1 MLVSTT
7 RVYDWFQPHHQRGP
21 GLPKNHW
28 RKTVS
33 STADHK
39 TRDAVLKKLARREKS
54 AAPSTPTP
62 ASTPTPTSTP
72 PSASSQESNDEFR
85 PKRACSTTPRPA
97 GTQVIIPRDVLK
109 KVGPA
114 ADRLGL
120 SHQQATAFLSSII
133 NNSGG
138 NLEEIAVSTSTARI
152 SRATARAEGATSIK
166 DSYTFLIGQ
175 INFDGK
181 LLGDLDGSFDKVNR
195 LAVVAVQ
202 EEGNQLL
209 CIDKT
214 DDSTGKVEAATVKEA
229 LDDWGIS
236 DGIIASCFDTTSSN
250 TGIYSSSTVLL
261 QQHLNRQLLWLSCRH
276 HIPELILKA
285 VFQTLFGK
293 TTGPCL
299 KTSWKS
305 LDLTDLR
312 LPPTPSFP
320 HSQMPASQPA
330 SLCNPALETE
340 TCNQLAREIGGL
352 PPTSIQIRKPTL
364 PSITSSS
371 TLPDFVGSRSVLL
384 FSQLKLDHTFLL
396 AEDWRETLHFS
407 TLKSAIS
414 NLHPVNDSSERALA
428 LATSFNGRI
437 TRDEESYQDM
447 MLVVAAHRKKYGF
460 KTKKDLKN
468 FV

>member
-72 PSASSQESNDEFR
+72 PSAYSQESNYEFR

-138 NLEEIAVSTSTARI
+138 NLDGIAVSTSTARI

-285 VFQTLFGK
+285 AFQTLFGK
-293 TTGPCL
+293 TTGPSAALFSCL

-320 HSQMPASQPA
+320 HSQMPASQYFRDTPGTSQRSASPFSLQSCPGDRNLQPA
-330 SLCNPALETE
+330 C
-340 TCNQLAREIGGL
+340 
-352 PPTSIQIRKPTL
+352 
-364 PSITSSS
+364 
-371 TLPDFVGSRSVLL
+371 
-384 FSQLKLDHTFLL
+384 
-396 AEDWRETLHFS
+396 
-407 TLKSAIS
+407 
-414 NLHPVNDSSERALA
+414 
-428 LATSFNGRI
+428 
-437 TRDEESYQDM
+437 
-447 MLVVAAHRKKYGF
+447 
-460 KTKKDLKN
+460 
-468 FV
+468 

>member
-72 PSASSQESNDEFR
+72 PVASSQESNDEFR

-109 KVGPA
+109 KACPV

-138 NLEEIAVSTSTARI
+138 NLDEIARR
-152 SRATARAEGATSIK
+152 SRATARTEGATSIM

-181 LLGDLDGSFDKVNR
+181 LLSDLEGSFDKVNR

-209 CIDKT
+209 CIAKT
-214 DDSTGKVEAATVKEA
+214 DDSTGKVKEA
-229 LDDWGIS
+229 LDNWGIS

-261 QQHLNRQLLWLSCRH
+261 Q
-276 HIPELILKA
+276 
-285 VFQTLFGK
+285 
-293 TTGPCL
+293 
-299 KTSWKS
+299 
-305 LDLTDLR
+305 
-312 LPPTPSFP
+312 
-320 HSQMPASQPA
+320 
-330 SLCNPALETE
+330 
-340 TCNQLAREIGGL
+340 
-352 PPTSIQIRKPTL
+352 
-364 PSITSSS
+364 
-371 TLPDFVGSRSVLL
+371 
-384 FSQLKLDHTFLL
+384 
-396 AEDWRETLHFS
+396 
-407 TLKSAIS
+407 
-414 NLHPVNDSSERALA
+414 
-428 LATSFNGRI
+428 
-437 TRDEESYQDM
+437 
-447 MLVVAAHRKKYGF
+447 
-460 KTKKDLKN
+460 
-468 FV
+468 

>member
-7 RVYDWFQPHHQRGP
+7 RVYDWFQPHHRRGP

-33 STADHK
+33 STADHT

-97 GTQVIIPRDVLK
+97 RTQVIIPRDVLK

-138 NLEEIAVSTSTARI
+138 NLDEIAVSTS
-152 SRATARAEGATSIK
+152 TARAEGATSIK

-181 LLGDLDGSFDKVNR
+181 LLGDLDGGFDKVNR

-209 CIDKT
+209 WFDKT
-214 DDSTGKVEAATVKEA
+214 DDSTRKVEAATVKEA
-229 LDDWGIS
+229 LDDWRIS

-285 VFQTLFGK
+285 AFQTLFGK
-293 TTGPCL
+293 TTGPSAALFSCL

-320 HSQMPASQPA
+320 HSQMPASQYFRDTPGTSQRSASPLLSAILPWRQKPA
-330 SLCNPALETE
+330 TSLL
-340 TCNQLAREIGGL
+340 GGL
-352 PPTSIQIRKPTL
+352 EDCHLPQSRLESL
-364 PSITSSS
+364 PSPPSPHLAPCQTS
-371 TLPDFVGSRSVLL
+371 
-384 FSQLKLDHTFLL
+384 
-396 AEDWRETLHFS
+396 
-407 TLKSAIS
+407 
-414 NLHPVNDSSERALA
+414 
-428 LATSFNGRI
+428 
-437 TRDEESYQDM
+437 
-447 MLVVAAHRKKYGF
+447 
-460 KTKKDLKN
+460 
-468 FV
+468 